1 MQGQAEPGRAAG
13 ETSPRLC
20 CPSVG
25 FVGRGEVCPFQGHL
39 PNPTPAPC
47 PRLTAVS
54 RLVRAI
60 PAVIAAVAQPL
71 LGDAAMVLAL
81 KLGLGAELV
90 WGSRTEVTVR
100 WERDEGLQI
109 DATGWM
115 GETLM
120 AAGRGTQ

>member
-1 MQGQAEPGRAAG
+1 M
-13 ETSPRLC
+13 
-20 CPSVG
+20 
-25 FVGRGEVCPFQGHL
+25 
-39 PNPTPAPC
+39 
-47 PRLTAVS
+47 S
-54 RLVRAI
+54 RLVRAV